1 MRRKIV
7 NADWTTIIGLVVL
20 LIALALIILGSWNH
34 QRQPSY
40 EINQTTQMAEVME
53 R

>member
-20 LIALALIILGSWNH
+20 LIALALILLASWNH
-34 QRQPSY
+34 QKQPGY
-40 EINQTTQMAEVME
+40 EIEPTTQMVEVMK
-53 R
+53 